1 MEWLFLLIGILIGGL
16 AAWFLGRTQA
26 RDSLGIVRSQI
37 DQKDAEILELRRAF
51 DAERVAHAAL
61 RSRLEE
67 TERRLTE
74 QKTFLDDAQR
84 SMENSFAALSQKAL
98 GSSNEMFLNQA
109 KAQLQTLVTDAKGD
123 LSKRQEAID
132 AMLKPLGEVLK
143 RYDQQVQQLSQ
154 SVQKDYG
161 SVDQQLKSVAAAAET
176 LQKETGNL
184 VQALRAPQ
192 VRGRWGELTLRRV
205 VELAGLTRHCDFTE
219 QVSVDDNRL
228 RPDMVVHLPGGQT
241 VVVDAKVSLAAY
253 LDMLAASSEEDRQ
266 QHLRRHAGQ
275 VREHMRKLGTKDYW
289 NQFAQ
294 APDFVV
300 MFIPAES
307 FFSAAVEMD
316 RGLIEDG
323 MRNNVILSSP
333 TTLIAL
339 LRAVAMGWRQEQ
351 IAENAAQISR
361 LGAKLHER
369 IAKFVEHLNVVGK
382 SLHKATESYNAAM
395 RSLESRVLVSAR
407 EFKDL
412 GATQRDI
419 PEAETV
425 DTLPTALVAGAAD
438 GTDEDDPRASRSC

>member
-1 MEWLFLLIGILIGGL
+1 M
-16 AAWFLGRTQA
+16 
-26 RDSLGIVRSQI
+26 
-37 DQKDAEILELRRAF
+37 
-51 DAERVAHAAL
+51 
-61 RSRLEE
+61 
-67 TERRLTE
+67 
-74 QKTFLDDAQR
+74 
-84 SMENSFAALSQKAL
+84 N
-98 GSSNEMFLNQA
+98 
-109 KAQLQTLVTDAKGD
+109 
-123 LSKRQEAID
+123 
-132 AMLKPLGEVLK
+132 
-143 RYDQQVQQLSQ
+143 Q

-161 SVDQQLKSVAAAAET
+161 SVDQQLKSMAAAAET

-205 VELAGLTRHCDFTE
+205 VELAGLTRHCDFSE
-219 QVSVDDNRL
+219 QVSVDENRL
-228 RPDMVVHLPGGQT
+228 RPDMIVHMPGGQT

-253 LDMLAASSEEDRQ
+253 LDMLAASSEEERH

-275 VREHMRKLGTKDYW
+275 VRDHMRKLGTKEYW
-289 NQFAQ
+289 SQFER
-294 APDFVV
+294 APDFVI

-361 LGAKLHER
+361 LGSELHER
-369 IAKFVEHLNVVGK
+369 ISKFVEHLNIVGR
-382 SLHKATESYNAAM
+382 SLHKATESYNSAM

-407 EFKDL
+407 RFKDL

-419 PEAETV
+419 PAADTV
-425 DTLPTALVAGAAD
+425 DALPTALVPETTEAVDISPDNDA
-438 GTDEDDPRASRSC
+438 

>member
-1 MEWLFLLIGILIGGL
+1 MDWLFLLIGIVIGSA
-16 AAWFLGRTQA
+16 AAWVLGRAQA

-37 DQKDAEILELRRAF
+37 DQKDAEILRLRGLYDVEHEA
-51 DAERVAHAAL
+51 RVEAQT
-61 RSRLEE
+61 RLEE
-67 TERRLTE
+67 AQTRLAE
-74 QKTFLDDAQR
+74 QKAGLEQALKQ
-84 SMENSFAALSQKAL
+84 MEDTFAALSQKVL
-98 GSSNEMFLNQA
+98 GSSSEIFLNQA
-109 KAQLQTLVTDAKGD
+109 KAQLETLVTDAKGD
-123 LSKRQEAID
+123 LGRRQEAID
-132 AMLKPLGEVLK
+132 AMLKPLGEILK

-154 SVQKDYG
+154 SMQKDYG
-161 SVDQQLKSVAAAAET
+161 SVDQQLKYVTQAAET

-219 QVSVDDNRL
+219 QVSTDDGRL
-228 RPDMVVHLPGGQT
+228 RPDMIVHLPGGQT
-241 VVVDAKVSLAAY
+241 VVVDAKVPLAAY
-253 LDMLAASSEEDRQ
+253 LDMLAASTEDDRQ
-266 QHLRRHAGQ
+266 QNLRRHAGQ
-275 VREHMRKLGTKDYW
+275 VREHMRKLGTKEYW
-289 NQFAQ
+289 NQFEKT
-294 APDFVV
+294 PDFVI

-361 LGAKLHER
+361 LGAELHER
-369 IAKFVEHLNVVGK
+369 ITRFVEHLNTVGRN
-382 SLHKATESYNAAM
+382 LNKATEAYNSAM

-407 EFKDL
+407 RFKDL
-412 GATQRDI
+412 GATQRDL
-419 PEAETV
+419 PEAGTV
-425 DTLPTALVAGAAD
+425 DALPTALVADTTG
-438 GTDEDDPRASRSC
+438 ESEIPPDDPA